1 MKIEKVDL
9 KIKRKILGL
18 TQAEVAA
25 MVGISR
31 QQYHAWENLIYRP
44 AKTEHIQKLAEV
56 LKVKY
61 EEAVLFFFQKGEE
74 FSYE

>member
-1 MKIEKVDL
+1 MKIKKVDL

-25 MVGISR
+25 MIGISR

-44 AKTEHIQKLAEV
+44 AKMEHIRKMSEV
-56 LKVKY
+56 LGVKY
-61 EEAVLFFFQKGEE
+61 EEAVLFFFQDGQLD
-74 FSYE
+74 S